1 MMILSIKWLLLA
13 ICRIEAF
20 ISISSDGDG
29 GDGDGGDGTHHR
41 RCSNGA
47 AAPPSAAS
55 AAAAL
60 WVAQPAP
67 LLLPVAE
74 WMEVKPLKKEKKGSL
89 ICTLQITVIY
99 AY

>member
-29 GDGDGGDGTHHR
+29 GDGTHHR

-47 AAPPSAAS
+47 AAPPAAAS
-55 AAAAL
+55 AATAAL